1 MRVYIGADHA
11 GYELK
16 AHLKPVLEAQGV
28 EVVDVGTEGPES
40 VDYPDFAKVVARAV
54 SEGEVERGILICG
67 TGIGMSITANKFPGV
82 RAGLVNDLYA
92 ARMCREHNDCNIL
105 VLAARVV
112 DYELA
117 PQIVD
122 TWLATPFAG
131 DRHARRVGK
140 ISDIE
145 SELSQGEPCES
156 S

>member
-82 RAGLVNDLYA
+82 RAGLVNDLYT

-117 PQIVD
+117 PQIVK
-122 TWLATPFAG
+122 TWLSTPFAG
-131 DRHARRVGK
+131 DRHARRVDK
-140 ISDIE
+140 IAGIE
-145 SELSQGEPCES
+145 AELSQEEPCES